1 MHHAFPSLL
10 FLEFGQ
16 EQARF
21 RGHPEI
27 LRKTPLLRPIFVNV
41 MRQFSVEEHQTP
53 FSVINLL
60 EVLHQI
66 CIFSNSWV
74 RLILLAPFL
83 YMARKSAS
91 TLKASTYFV
100 VIGQG
105 QNSGYLL
112 VAIKRQFIAFA
123 HPLCKFF
130 RQVVVISSPIFPI
143 SQRTPSP
150 QRNLSKHPVYWLA
163 TKEKIIQ
170 CV

>member
-10 FLEFGQ
+10 YIHFAQ
-16 EQARF
+16 QQARF

-53 FSVINLL
+53 FSLVNPLK
-60 EVLHQI
+60 VLHQI
-66 CIFSNSWV
+66 YILINSWV
-74 RLILLAPFL
+74 WLILLAPFL
-83 YMARKSAS
+83 YMARKS
-91 TLKASTYFV
+91 TDTFKASTYFV
-100 VIGQG
+100 RISQG

-112 VAIKRQFIAFA
+112 VAIKRQFIDFA